1 MKRRIIKS
9 LWVALATLSALLAVV
24 SCVKDLAVKEQ
35 EVSFESSLTTEQSQ
49 IVKGDSTVTTQLL
62 INEDKADC
70 PRPTKYSVSFTYDE
84 EAGTLFFL
92 GNPIQSGKPISLS
105 SLSDLAL
112 TYQAKKLVGNKVDV
126 TVTNDAPKE
135 LRKELVW
142 NILAE
147 EAYWVKSEQEGDG
160 EITITGCDDLD
171 AVKPDTKLAVSAK
184 PADGWELVALT
195 ANDVDILED
204 KSFVVTENT
213 TVCAVFTTED
223 PETYAVTLTKEGEGK
238 VAITGANNLD
248 AVVAGAK
255 LTVTATPADGW
266 EVKIIT
272 ANGKDITTDKSFVVT
287 SNTIVKV
294 VFKKQPPKTYKVTLV
309 CSDGGEATITGA
321 DDLNRVPAG
330 TKLNIIT
337 KAGENMEL
345 ESLTINGV
353 PANGFSFVVTEDTVV
368 KVTFK
373 AVEVVVPLPA
383 DPQGPP
389 LWLLVKYIFVD
400 ESGSDLPIPFS
411 QYWQYVSVESYP
423 LLNLTIDVNKPQSF
437 DIPEGYERISWYG
450 DFGEN
455 VVVRCVEN
463 EGFDSK
469 FGPFWRISLKK
480 PLSDYDLTGITVNS
494 VSENHVTRRPIP
506 LTSSSGNS
514 SLIQTFPKLADSYDL
529 TGSPT
534 FRTASPRKTRNY
546 PYLEIKYH
554 FKRK

>member
-1 MKRRIIKS
+1 MKRMIKP
-9 LWVALATLSALLAVV
+9 LWVALATLSALLSVV

-35 EVSFESSLTTEQSQ
+35 EVSFDSSLTTEQSQ
-49 IVKGDSTVTTQLL
+49 IVKGDS
-62 INEDKADC
+62 
-70 PRPTKYSVSFTYDE
+70 
-84 EAGTLFFL
+84 
-92 GNPIQSGKPISLS
+92 
-105 SLSDLAL
+105 
-112 TYQAKKLVGNKVDV
+112 
-126 TVTNDAPKE
+126 
-135 LRKELVW
+135 
-142 NILAE
+142 
-147 EAYWVKSEQEGDG
+147 
-160 EITITGCDDLD
+160 
-171 AVKPDTKLAVSAK
+171 
-184 PADGWELVALT
+184 
-195 ANDVDILED
+195 
-204 KSFVVTENT
+204 
-213 TVCAVFTTED
+213 
-223 PETYAVTLTKEGEGK
+223 
-238 VAITGANNLD
+238 
-248 AVVAGAK
+248 
-255 LTVTATPADGW
+255 TVTATPADGW

-272 ANGKDITTDKSFVVT
+272 ANGKDITTDK
-287 SNTIVKV
+287 
-294 VFKKQPPKTYKVTLV
+294 
-309 CSDGGEATITGA
+309 
-321 DDLNRVPAG
+321 
-330 TKLNIIT
+330 
-337 KAGENMEL
+337 
-345 ESLTINGV
+345 
-353 PANGFSFVVTEDTVV
+353 SFVVTEDTVV

-534 FRTASPRKTRNY
+534 FRAASPRKTRNY